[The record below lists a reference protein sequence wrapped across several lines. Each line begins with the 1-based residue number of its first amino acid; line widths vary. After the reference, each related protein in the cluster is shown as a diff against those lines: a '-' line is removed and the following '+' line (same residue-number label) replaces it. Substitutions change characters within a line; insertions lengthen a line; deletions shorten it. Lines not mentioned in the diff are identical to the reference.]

1 MRDYV
6 RGAYE
11 ALNWVQN
18 LVKKHG
24 SKSDLFEILLKEVS
38 EAIDDINEGVA
49 IDFRDRLKTAYY

>member
-18 LVKKHG
+18 LIRKHG
-24 SKSDLFEILLKEVS
+24 GNPDLFEILTKEVTD
-38 EAIDDINEGVA
+38 AIEDINEGVA
-49 IDFRDRLKTAYY
+49 VDFRDRLKTAYY

>member
-1 MRDYV
+1 LRDYV

-18 LVKKHG
+18 LIRKHG
-24 SKSDLFEILLKEVS
+24 EKPDLVEILAKEVS
-38 EAIDDINEGVA
+38 GAIDDINEGVA